1 MLKASPKNN
10 QLEVAMITI
19 LKTAENKLSTLPQVA
34 DGAWVNVVNPTAVE
48 IEETYGL
55 GIPLDFITY
64 SLDLDERPRTEKE
77 AGTTLLLLRIPYY
90 QGDVE
95 DIPFSTVPLGI
106 ILCYDQIITICKHEI
121 PFLNDLISKHGQ
133 YFSTNKRNRFILQI
147 ILGIANEYLD
157 TVRKVNKKVDQI
169 EDQLQKSIHNKEV
182 LELLKFQ
189 KSLELLSTALKSNEL
204 VFEKMQRTRFFAAYP
219 EDADLLEDVITE
231 NQQAIEMT
239 NISGNILSQMMD
251 AFASIISNNQ
261 NHVIKVLTSVTI
273 ILSLPT
279 LIASFYGMN
288 LNLPLQNSNLGFVV
302 IGTLSISVMLL
313 AGLFFKKM
321 NWL

>member
-1 MLKASPKNN
+1 
-10 QLEVAMITI
+10 MITI
-19 LKTAENKLSTLPQVA
+19 LKTADKKLSMLPQVA
-34 DGAWVNVVNPTAVE
+34 DGAWVNVINPSPIE

-90 QGDVE
+90 QGDTE
-95 DIPFSTVPLGI
+95 DIPFTSVPLGI
-106 ILCYDQIITICKHEI
+106 ILCYDYIITVCKYEI
-121 PFLNDLISKHGQ
+121 PFLQQLLNKHGQ
-133 YFSTNKRNRFILQI
+133 YFSTSKRNRFILQI
-147 ILGIANEYLD
+147 LLAIANQYLD
-157 TVRKVNKKVDQI
+157 AVRMINKKVDHI
-169 EDQLQKSIHNKEV
+169 EDQLQKSIQNKEV

-204 VFEKMQRTRFFAAYP
+204 VFEKIQRTRFFATYTD
-219 EDADLLEDVITE
+219 DADLLEDVITE

-239 NISGNILSQMMD
+239 NIASNLLSQMMD

-273 ILSLPT
+273 ILTLPT
-279 LIASFYGMN
+279 LFSSFYGMN
-288 LNLPLQNSNLGFVV
+288 LTLPMQGSNLGYIV
-302 IGTLSISVMLL
+302 IGSLSVAVMFM
-313 AGLFFKKM
+313 AAWFFKKR

>member
-1 MLKASPKNN
+1 
-10 QLEVAMITI
+10 MITI
-19 LKTAENKLSTLPQVA
+19 LKTADKKLSMLPQVA
-34 DGAWVNVVNPTAVE
+34 DGAWVNVINPSPIE

-90 QGDVE
+90 QGDTE
-95 DIPFSTVPLGI
+95 DIPFTSVPLGI
-106 ILCYDQIITICKHEI
+106 ILCYDYIITVCRYEI
-121 PFLNDLISKHGQ
+121 PFLKQLLSKHGQ
-133 YFSTNKRNRFILQI
+133 YFSTSKRNRFILQI
-147 ILGIANEYLD
+147 LLAIANQYLD
-157 TVRKVNKKVDQI
+157 AVRMINKKVDHI
-169 EDQLQKSIHNKEV
+169 EDQLQKSIQNKEV

-204 VFEKMQRTRFFAAYP
+204 VFEKIQRTRFFATYP

-239 NISGNILSQMMD
+239 NIASNLLSQMMD

-273 ILSLPT
+273 ILTLPT
-279 LIASFYGMN
+279 LFSSFYGMN
-288 LNLPLQNSNLGFVV
+288 LTLPMQGSNLGYIV
-302 IGTLSISVMLL
+302 IGSLSVTVMFM
-313 AGLFFKKM
+313 AAWFFKKR

>member
-1 MLKASPKNN
+1 
-10 QLEVAMITI
+10 MITI
-19 LKTAENKLSTLPQVA
+19 LKTAENELSTLPQVA
-34 DGAWVNVVNPTAVE
+34 DGAWVNVINPSAVE

-64 SLDLDERPRTEKE
+64 SLDIDERPRTEKA

-95 DIPFSTVPLGI
+95 DIPFTTVPLGI
-106 ILCYDQIITICKHEI
+106 ILCYDYIITVCKHEI
-121 PFLNDLISKHGQ
+121 PFLNNMISKHGQ
-133 YFSTNKRNRFILQI
+133 YFSTDKRNRFILQI
-147 ILGIANEYLD
+147 LLGIANEYLD

-169 EDQLQKSIHNKEV
+169 EDRLQKSIQNKEV

-288 LNLPLQNSNLGFVV
+288 LALPLQNSNLGFVV
-302 IGTLSISVMLL
+302 IGSLSVSVMLM

>member
-1 MLKASPKNN
+1 
-10 QLEVAMITI
+10 
-19 LKTAENKLSTLPQVA
+19 
-34 DGAWVNVVNPTAVE
+34 
-48 IEETYGL
+48 L

-90 QGDVE
+90 QGDTE
-95 DIPFSTVPLGI
+95 DIPFTSVPLGI
-106 ILCYDQIITICKHEI
+106 ILCYDYIITVCKYEI
-121 PFLNDLISKHGQ
+121 PFLQQLLNKHGQ
-133 YFSTNKRNRFILQI
+133 YFSTSKRNRFILQI
-147 ILGIANEYLD
+147 LLAIANQYLD
-157 TVRKVNKKVDQI
+157 AVRMINKKVDHI
-169 EDQLQKSIHNKEV
+169 EDQLQKSIQNKEV

-204 VFEKMQRTRFFAAYP
+204 VFEKIQRTRFFATYAD
-219 EDADLLEDVITE
+219 DADLLEDVITE

-239 NISGNILSQMMD
+239 NIASNLLSQMMD

-273 ILSLPT
+273 ILTLPT
-279 LIASFYGMN
+279 LFSSFYGMN
-288 LNLPLQNSNLGFVV
+288 LTLPMQGSNLGYIV
-302 IGTLSISVMLL
+302 IGSLSVAVMFM
-313 AGLFFKKM
+313 AAWFFKKR

>member
-1 MLKASPKNN
+1 
-10 QLEVAMITI
+10 LEVAMITI

-34 DGAWVNVVNPTAVE
+34 DGAWVNVINPSPVE

-64 SLDLDERPRTEKE
+64 SLDIDERPRTEKA

-95 DIPFSTVPLGI
+95 DIPFTTVPLGI
-106 ILCYDQIITICKHEI
+106 ILCYDYIITVSKHEI
-121 PFLNDLISKHGQ
+121 LFLNNMINKHGQ
-133 YFSTNKRNRFILQI
+133 YFSTDKRNRFILQI
-147 ILGIANEYLD
+147 LLGIANEYLD

-169 EDQLQKSIHNKEV
+169 EDQLQKSIQNKEV

-204 VFEKMQRTRFFAAYP
+204 VFEKMQRTRFFATFP

-279 LIASFYGMN
+279 LISSFYGMN
-288 LNLPLQNSNLGFVV
+288 LALPLQNNNLGFVV
-302 IGTLSISVMLL
+302 IGSLSVSVMLM

>member
-1 MLKASPKNN
+1 
-10 QLEVAMITI
+10 MITI

-34 DGAWVNVVNPTAVE
+34 DGAWVNVVNPSAVE

-55 GIPLDFITY
+55 GIPLDFLTY

-95 DIPFSTVPLGI
+95 DIPFTTVPLGI
-106 ILCYDQIITICKHEI
+106 ILCYDYIITVCKYEI
-121 PFLNDLISKHGQ
+121 PFLNNLISKHGQ
-133 YFSTNKRNRFILQI
+133 YFSTSKRNRFILQI
-147 ILGIANEYLD
+147 LLAIANEYLD

-169 EDQLQKSIHNKEV
+169 EDQLQKSIQNKEV

-204 VFEKMQRTRFFAAYP
+204 VFEKMQRNRFFATYP

-288 LNLPLQNSNLGFVV
+288 LALPMQGSNLGFVV
-302 IGTLSISVMLL
+302 IGALSVAVMLM
-313 AGLFFKKM
+313 AALFFKKM

>member
-1 MLKASPKNN
+1 
-10 QLEVAMITI
+10 
-19 LKTAENKLSTLPQVA
+19 
-34 DGAWVNVVNPTAVE
+34 VNVINPSPIE

-90 QGDVE
+90 QGDTE
-95 DIPFSTVPLGI
+95 DIPFTSVPLGI
-106 ILCYDQIITICKHEI
+106 ILCYDYIITVCRYEI
-121 PFLNDLISKHGQ
+121 PFLKQLLSKHGQ
-133 YFSTNKRNRFILQI
+133 YFSTSKRNRFILQI
-147 ILGIANEYLD
+147 LLAIANQYLD
-157 TVRKVNKKVDQI
+157 AVRMINKKVDHI
-169 EDQLQKSIHNKEV
+169 EDQLQKSIQNKEV

-204 VFEKMQRTRFFAAYP
+204 VFEKIQRTRFFATYP

-239 NISGNILSQMMD
+239 NIASNLLSQMMD

-273 ILSLPT
+273 ILTLPT
-279 LIASFYGMN
+279 LFSSFYGMN
-288 LNLPLQNSNLGFVV
+288 LTLPMQGSNLGYIV
-302 IGTLSISVMLL
+302 IGSLSVTVMFM
-313 AGLFFKKM
+313 AAWFFKKR

>member
-1 MLKASPKNN
+1 
-10 QLEVAMITI
+10 MITI
-19 LKTAENKLSTLPQVA
+19 LKTADKKLSMLPQVA
-34 DGAWVNVVNPTAVE
+34 DGAWVNVINPSPIE

-90 QGDVE
+90 QGDTE
-95 DIPFSTVPLGI
+95 DIPFTSVPLGI
-106 ILCYDQIITICKHEI
+106 ILCYDYIITVCKYEI
-121 PFLNDLISKHGQ
+121 PFLQQLLNKHGQ
-133 YFSTNKRNRFILQI
+133 YFSTSKRNRFILQI
-147 ILGIANEYLD
+147 LLAIANQYLD
-157 TVRKVNKKVDQI
+157 AVRMINKKVDHI
-169 EDQLQKSIHNKEV
+169 EDQLQKSIQNKEV

-204 VFEKMQRTRFFAAYP
+204 VFEKIQRTRFFATYAD
-219 EDADLLEDVITE
+219 DADLLEDVITE

-239 NISGNILSQMMD
+239 NIASNLLSQMMD

-273 ILSLPT
+273 ILTLPT
-279 LIASFYGMN
+279 LFSSFYGMN
-288 LNLPLQNSNLGFVV
+288 LTLPMQGSNLGYIV
-302 IGTLSISVMLL
+302 IGSLSVAVMFM
-313 AGLFFKKM
+313 AAWFFKKR

>member
-1 MLKASPKNN
+1 
-10 QLEVAMITI
+10 MITI
-19 LKTAENKLSTLPQVA
+19 LKTAENKLSTIPQVA
-34 DGAWVNVVNPTAVE
+34 DGAWVNVVNPTDLE

-90 QGDVE
+90 QGDIE
-95 DIPFSTVPLGI
+95 DIPYTSIPLGI
-106 ILCYDQIITICKHEI
+106 ILCYDSIITICRYEI
-121 PFLNDLISKHGQ
+121 PFLKNLISKHGQ

-147 ILGIANEYLD
+147 MLSIANEYLNA
-157 TVRKVNKKVDQI
+157 VRMINKRVDLI

-182 LELLKFQ
+182 LELLKYQ

-204 VFEKMQRTRFFAAYP
+204 VFEKMQRSRFFTTYP
-219 EDADLLEDVITE
+219 EDAELLEDVITE

-239 NISGNILSQMMD
+239 NISSNILSQMMD

-261 NHVIKVLTSVTI
+261 NQVIKVLTSVTI

-279 LIASFYGMN
+279 LLASFYGMN
-288 LNLPLQNSNLGFVV
+288 LALPLQGNNLGFVV
-302 IGTLSISVMLL
+302 IGALSVAVMTM
-313 AGLFFKKM
+313 AALFFKKM

>member
-1 MLKASPKNN
+1 
-10 QLEVAMITI
+10 MITI

-34 DGAWVNVVNPTAVE
+34 DGAWVNVINPSPVE

-64 SLDLDERPRTEKE
+64 SLDIDERPRTEKA

-95 DIPFSTVPLGI
+95 DIPFTTVPLGI
-106 ILCYDQIITICKHEI
+106 ILCYDYIITVSKHEI
-121 PFLNDLISKHGQ
+121 LFLNNMINKHGQ
-133 YFSTNKRNRFILQI
+133 YFSTDKRNRFILQI
-147 ILGIANEYLD
+147 LLGIANEYLD

-169 EDQLQKSIHNKEV
+169 EDQLQKSIQNKEV

-204 VFEKMQRTRFFAAYP
+204 VFEKMQRTRFFATFP

-279 LIASFYGMN
+279 LISSFYGMN
-288 LNLPLQNSNLGFVV
+288 LALPLQNNNLGFVV
-302 IGTLSISVMLL
+302 IGSLSVSVMLM